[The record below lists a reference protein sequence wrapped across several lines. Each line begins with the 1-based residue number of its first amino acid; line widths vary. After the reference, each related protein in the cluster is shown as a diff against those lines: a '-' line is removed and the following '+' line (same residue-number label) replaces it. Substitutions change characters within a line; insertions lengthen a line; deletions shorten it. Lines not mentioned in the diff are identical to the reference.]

1 MDINTT
7 DKEIE
12 EYISEQCG
20 EDSAIGYFTNPN
32 YATAILGI
40 SIDNCLVYSYD
51 KMVEYLLETNK
62 DWEMMDAIE
71 WIDYNVIPTISYM
84 PYPPIIVYDI
94 ME

>member
-12 EYISEQCG
+12 EYIEKQSG
-20 EDSAIGYFTNPN
+20 EDLAIGYFTNPN
-32 YATAILGI
+32 YATAILGM
-40 SIDNCLVYSYD
+40 SGDNRLVYSYD

-62 DWEMMDAIE
+62 DWDVINAIE
-71 WIDYNVIPTISYM
+71 WLDYNVVPTVPYM
-84 PYPPIIVYDI
+84 PNSPIIVYEI

>member
-12 EYISEQCG
+12 EYINEQCG
-20 EDSAIGYFTNPN
+20 EDLTIGYFTNPN